1 MERHS
6 VQTEHTLLHLEAG
19 RVVAWRGRS
28 SLRQTRPEVPTC
40 AHANVYR
47 ASVAARADLKSVT
60 YACLLPDPGLI
71 AAYRALAL
79 HRHPVPV
86 VTSLNS

>member
-6 VQTEHTLLHLEAG
+6 VQTEHTLKQAE
-19 RVVAWRGRS
+19 W
-28 SLRQTRPEVPTC
+28 QTGGVEGASDRHMPEVPAC

-47 ASVAARADLKSVT
+47 APVAARADLKSVT
-60 YACLLPDPGLI
+60 YACLLSDPRLI
-71 AAYRALAL
+71 AVYRALAL
-79 HRHPVPV
+79 HRHPVPA